1 LENGG
6 KNQNTNRPSFEE
18 RFQGK
23 LSKLSIIR
31 STPTCPVLSRVDDG
45 LHTSFEALAAS
56 FGAAVRRQA
65 SSAGRQLQGR
75 YPSLQSIKSL
85 SNSISETAKQ
95 QRRSRRNSDKAGGAC
110 HHQRM
115 NRFPWFVV
123 RQQARRKRVYS
134 LASGESPAVKRSENI
149 VRVLPRLERKRS
161 SRPKHVRLVRASAI
175 LFNHS
180 DHQCL
185 SEE

>member
-1 LENGG
+1 VA
-6 KNQNTNRPSFEE
+6 KIKTPSRPSFEE
-18 RFQGK
+18 RFEGK
-23 LSKLSIIR
+23 LSKFSVIR
-31 STPTCPVLSRVDDG
+31 SMPTCPVLSRVDDG
-45 LHTSFEALAAS
+45 LHTSFEALAAR

-65 SSAGRQLQGR
+65 SSACRHLQGR
-75 YPSLQSIKSL
+75 SPSLQSIKSL
-85 SNSISETAKQ
+85 SNSISEAAKQ

-115 NRFPWFVV
+115 SRFPWFVV

-134 LASGESPAVKRSENI
+134 LASGESPPVKRSENI
-149 VRVLPRLERKRS
+149 VRVFPRPERKSS
-161 SRPKHVRLVRASAI
+161 SRAKHVRLVRASAV